1 MKWQKKVDIS
11 SRGGRAEDRTR
22 AYIVPAVDR
31 AAQILSL
38 LKAEGTQMTIA
49 EIAGATGWHKS
60 SVHKLLVTLHYR
72 GLLDRDAIT
81 KKYSLGIALSEYGR
95 IALNRSDILHA
106 ARSFLNALADFSG
119 ETAALS
125 VLRGTK
131 MIIVDTEESPTQL
144 RAAPTIGMRTPAT
157 TTSNGK
163 AVLAFL
169 PEDRLK
175 EILRVEG
182 LPAMT
187 ENSIVKLGAFR
198 VDLAATRERG
208 YAIDNEEY
216 QKGLVGVSAP
226 VLDSRKQVMGALSV
240 VGPAVRMTKDKIRQ
254 YGRKCAEM
262 TAELSAMLR

>member
-1 MKWQKKVDIS
+1 MKREKKLDAQLKE
-11 SRGGRAEDRTR
+11 GRAQDRTR

-31 AAQILSL
+31 AVRILSL
-38 LKAEGTQMTIA
+38 LKAEGSEMTIA

-60 SVHKLLVTLHYR
+60 SVHKLLVTLNYH
-72 GLLDRDAIT
+72 GLLDRDAVT
-81 KKYSLGIALSEYGR
+81 KKYSLGIALAEYGR

-106 ARSFLNALADFSG
+106 AKSFLKALVDYSG

-144 RAAPTIGMRTPAT
+144 RVAPTIGMRSPAT

-163 AVLAFL
+163 AVLAYL
-169 PEDRLK
+169 PEDQAD
-175 EILRVEG
+175 EILRAEG

-187 ENSIVKLGAFR
+187 AKSITKLGAFR

-216 QKGLVGVSAP
+216 QQGLVGVSAP
-226 VLDSRKQVMGALSV
+226 VFDSRRQAMGALSV
-240 VGPAVRMTKDKIRQ
+240 VGPAFRMTKDKIRQ
-254 YGRKCAEM
+254 YGKKCAEM
-262 TAELSAMLR
+262 TSELSAMLR